1 VGALLTLRRVRHR
14 RDGREVLVIH
24 DLDVAPGERLGV
36 LGPNGAGKTT
46 LLRLLA
52 ALEQPT
58 AGEIRLAGAHDQA
71 ARRRRVAYAAQQP
84 TLLTMSVQRN
94 VELPLRFRGVPGRD
108 RRRAAHAALA
118 RVGAVH
124 LADRPA
130 RALSGGEAQRVSLA
144 RALVTDPD
152 VLLLDEPAAA
162 LDAAAGARFLADLDL
177 ALAATPRTVVHVS
190 HRPGD
195 LLGRSDRV
203 LVLLDSRVAQ
213 IAAPRDLLAGP
224 ATATVARLVGYDNV
238 LRAERTADGT
248 ILLGGRPVGLLS
260 SAGPAGPVRLAV
272 WATGVRFA
280 APDEPAIEGIVTGAR
295 LAPGCWE
302 IAVDIGQP
310 LVAHAHLGEPPPAP
324 GARTRVLLE
333 PSLTAVIGD
342 TDRYGSRMTVRAA
355 QRDEHAERL

>member
-1 VGALLTLRRVRHR
+1 VGALLTLRGVRHR
-14 RDGREVLVIH
+14 RDAREVLAI
-24 DLDVAPGERLGV
+24 DGLAIAPGERLGV

-52 ALEQPT
+52 GLEPPT
-58 AGEIRLAGAHDQA
+58 AGEIRLAGAHDQVG
-71 ARRRRVAYAAQQP
+71 RRRRVAYAAQRP

-94 VELPLRFRGVPGRD
+94 VELPLRFRGVPARD
-108 RRRAAHAALA
+108 RRRAARAALG

-130 RALSGGEAQRVSLA
+130 RALSTGEAQRVSLA
-144 RALVTDPD
+144 RALVTEPD

-162 LDAAAGARFLADLDL
+162 LDATAGARFLADLDL
-177 ALAATPRTVVHVS
+177 ALSAAPRTVVHVS

-203 LVLLDSRVAQ
+203 LALLDGHVAQ
-213 IAAPRDLLAGP
+213 IAAPRDLLARP
-224 ATATVARLVGYDNV
+224 STATVARLVGYDNV
-238 LRAERTADGT
+238 LEAERTADGA
-248 ILLGGRPVGLLS
+248 IHLGGRPVGLLS

-272 WATGVRFA
+272 WASGIRIA
-280 APDEPAIEGIVTGAR
+280 APDEPAIEGIVTDAR
-295 LAPGCWE
+295 LAPGRWE

-324 GARTRVLLE
+324 GTRTRVLLE
-333 PSLTAVIGD
+333 PSLSAVIAD
-342 TDRYGSRMTVRAA
+342 SDRYGSRMTMRAA
-355 QRDEHAERL
+355 QPDQHAERL